1 MHPALDPKQLQRLPV
16 SVRRFAT
23 AALKSTATA
32 ETIDRLACRLEI
44 SRGALR
50 ARIPADQANGLLP
63 ICFVHLDPN
72 AIPSPDDL
80 DILVG
85 EGGKV
90 FPTIARSIAVLRLLF
105 RYVVSASVPHGTESW
120 LLPRV
125 WAWFRFLDDHH
136 ALFWRAGL
144 QVHTSEP
151 VEGLTCDDSHGL
163 NATDFSFFVSG
174 LYNDAQLA
182 RLSPATTFRAMEG
195 FGAVVGRAL
204 ACVVRSIIQNDSL
217 LPVEIVWRVAV
228 CMFRQLSLFDLR
240 CPATLTEV
248 ADGAGGMQELA
259 DLTISML
266 RLTVKES
273 AACMPVDSVLR
284 ECTFHRLLRL
294 VDGGTAVSWSFASG
308 VDFSLPKVP
317 LAALSAMLVRRGIIP
332 ALVEALGLLHTFC
345 EPPLPAYIDSLRLL
359 LRLLYQRMVEVLP
372 TIRELFDKV
381 LSGAVFYHHTAVKL
395 REAIAAVESLVSTP
409 ARVSPSLAI
418 LEQPGLSLA
427 ACDNL
432 VCCRID
438 SKTEF
443 RRCSA
448 CQAVYYCSTACQ
460 EADWEDGHR
469 DSCSARPPWV
479 LASHLQQVF
488 PYHDRWFL
496 RALLHH
502 HYEEHFDQI
511 LLAHIEHLV
520 FANCVAGSCSKMEMP
535 RAIVFDFS
543 VPVQPAISTK
553 TQSGRELCDALKRA
567 EVE

>member
-1 MHPALDPKQLQRLPV
+1 
-16 SVRRFAT
+16 
-23 AALKSTATA
+23 
-32 ETIDRLACRLEI
+32 
-44 SRGALR
+44 
-50 ARIPADQANGLLP
+50 
-63 ICFVHLDPN
+63 
-72 AIPSPDDL
+72 
-80 DILVG
+80 
-85 EGGKV
+85 
-90 FPTIARSIAVLRLLF
+90 
-105 RYVVSASVPHGTESW
+105 
-120 LLPRV
+120 
-125 WAWFRFLDDHH
+125 
-136 ALFWRAGL
+136 
-144 QVHTSEP
+144 
-151 VEGLTCDDSHGL
+151 
-163 NATDFSFFVSG
+163 
-174 LYNDAQLA
+174 
-182 RLSPATTFRAMEG
+182 
-195 FGAVVGRAL
+195 
-204 ACVVRSIIQNDSL
+204 
-217 LPVEIVWRVAV
+217 
-228 CMFRQLSLFDLR
+228 
-240 CPATLTEV
+240 
-248 ADGAGGMQELA
+248 MQELA

-294 VDGGTAVSWSFASG
+294 VDSGTAVYWSFASG

-317 LAALSAMLVRRGIIP
+317 LTALSAMLVRRGIVP
-332 ALVEALGLLHTFC
+332 VLVEALGLLHTFC
-345 EPPLPAYIDSLRLL
+345 SPPLPAYRDSLRLL
-359 LRLLYQRMVEVLP
+359 LRLLYQSMGTPYLDSALDSGLLRVLVHLRPFEDLP

-395 REAIAAVESLVSTP
+395 REAITAVESLVGTP
-409 ARVSPSLAI
+409 QFVESETYPIWRAFIERVSPSLGI
-418 LEQPGLSLA
+418 LEQQGLSLA
-427 ACDNL
+427 ACDNIA
-432 VCCRID
+432 CGRID

-469 DSCSARPPWV
+469 DSCSTRPPWV

-543 VPVQPAISTK
+543 VPVQPAISVCSALDQRFPR
-553 TQSGRELCDALKRA
+553 QSRTADEDSEWTRIVRRA
-567 EVE
+567 EASGGRVMLHLLRLTHRGAPRTLLIPLRLPSTAIWDAFREMVRIFRPKHESPCLEDREKVREMVETGLALRWPKLWAERGIH